1 MPRADFGLLVALF
14 VPEDVRFWMSRGL
27 RCGSASGSHTDS
39 GSAALARQGGDEVT
53 LSTTDIMSPESRDQ
67 AAQGGQRARQAEGAE
82 LRPPKPAADGAGP
95 GPTPA
100 RAGQR
105 AGRGGAPRRPG
116 HTSAENPDRAGT
128 GGHRRKTSHRERSA
142 AVYLILGQYSVTS
155 PCST

>member
-14 VPEDVRFWMSRGL
+14 VPEDVRFWMSQGL

-53 LSTTDIMSPESRDQ
+53 LSTTEIMSPESRDQ
-67 AAQGGQRARQAEGAE
+67 AAQGGQTARRAKGAE
-82 LRPPKPAADGAGP
+82 LWPPQPAADGAGP

-105 AGRGGAPRRPG
+105 TGRGGADDGPG
-116 HTSAENPDRAGT
+116 TPAQKTRTGPERAGT
-128 GGHRRKTSHRERSA
+128 AERPATGSA
-142 AVYLILGQYSVTS
+142 TQ
-155 PCST
+155 PST